1 MTAHKRTA
9 VVIIPT
15 AKNWEQAEFLRRRQQ
30 YSSSFVCHQGQVAKA
45 VAGIIP
51 PAQKL
56 RTGGVSR
63 RVVLKIDDGLLTKVD
78 EQLPFTGHI
87 VRTFKQI
94 DFI

>member
-1 MTAHKRTA
+1 
-9 VVIIPT
+9 
-15 AKNWEQAEFLRRRQQ
+15 
-30 YSSSFVCHQGQVAKA
+30 

-56 RTGGVSR
+56 RTGGVSQ